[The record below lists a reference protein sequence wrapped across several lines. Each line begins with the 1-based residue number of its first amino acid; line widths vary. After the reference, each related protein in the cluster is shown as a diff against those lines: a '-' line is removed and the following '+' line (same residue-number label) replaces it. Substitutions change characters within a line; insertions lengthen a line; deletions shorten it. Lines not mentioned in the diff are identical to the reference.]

1 MASVYEQVY
10 QQSMREPARFWEA
23 AAEDIYWERRWDTV
37 FDGAFPT
44 PPPLR

>member
-10 QQSMREPARFWEA
+10 QRSRRDPEGFWAE

-37 FDGAFPT
+37 FGET
-44 PPPLR
+44 L